1 MNALP
6 RGPLGRDLQDEYS
19 AEDVRRIRA
28 RLDGAGTFRFP
39 TLPTG
44 LFAVVENPQVGV
56 RETVQIAH
64 ALFVTGEV
72 DLAVGAMRSL
82 AAFLLTQQPK
92 IRGIIA
98 GEVDA
103 TDPMQRPHVLFD
115 GVRLAEWDGP
125 LVQDQNDALG
135 YFLWLFARLVLAGR
149 IQPTDAEWSL
159 LVDLPLYFRAVRYWE
174 DEESGHWEGIRKV
187 SASSIGVVV
196 TGLVEYARLLQHPA
210 AGPELQR
217 TGLSLD
223 GNELAELLESG
234 GTALE
239 AILPAECAQA
249 DPRQRSRYDAALLF
263 LVYPLKLL
271 DGPMA
276 DAIVEDVTTHLVGE
290 HGIRRF
296 LNDSGRR
303 DAELSEPGLEDQWCL
318 FDPIISVIY
327 GARFMKYRDPVDRQF
342 QTRFLNRSLCQL
354 TEVDGDREAYRCPE
368 HWRSTDGVYVPGPIS
383 PSLWAQAN
391 LRLALHWA
399 ELAADAGA

>member
-1 MNALP
+1 MDVLP

-28 RLDGAGTFRFP
+28 RLDEAGTFRFP

-103 TDPMQRPHVLFD
+103 ADPMQRPHVLFD

-210 AGPELQR
+210 AGPALQR
-217 TGLSLD
+217 TGVSLD
-223 GNELAELLESG
+223 GNELAAMLEAG

-239 AILPAECAQA
+239 AILPAECVQA

-290 HGIRRF
+290 YGIRRF

-303 DAELSEPGLEDQWCL
+303 DADLPEPGLEDQWCL

-327 GARFMKYRDPVDRQF
+327 GARFMKYRDPADRQF

-368 HWRSTDGVYVPGPIS
+368 HWRWQDGVSVPGPIS

-399 ELAADAGA
+399 ELAAET